1 MTILSAGTRIAPND
15 TSESETIDLEAEHS
29 QAATDRETIERWVE
43 ERDGS
48 PAHVEAT
55 AGGDDP
61 GLLRLQFPD
70 TDRDRDEIDPISREE
85 FFGKFEDENL
95 AFVYRDETEGGRT
108 SRFDTFVDRETVEEE
123 R

>member
-1 MTILSAGTRIAPND
+1 M
-15 TSESETIDLEAEHS
+15 SESETIELEAEHS
-29 QAATDRETIERWVE
+29 EATTDHETIERWVE

-55 AGGDDP
+55 ADGDDP

-70 TDRDRDEIDPISREE
+70 TERDHGEIEPISWEK
-85 FFGKFEDENL
+85 FFDKFEDENL
-95 AFVYRDETEGGRT
+95 AFVYQDETEGGRM
-108 SRFDTFVDRETVEEE
+108 SRFYKFVDRETIEEE